1 MCRLLEEGRKLRA
14 SINRSAAE
22 AYRLLSASTSDWI
35 AATAGTRALRLTDPN
50 SLGVLDYSVTP
61 PGGLFGND
69 NLSAEE
75 ALRSL
80 LIAKHVVDADAA
92 TRARSTEQNVH

>member
-50 SLGVLDYSVTP
+50 THGM
-61 PGGLFGND
+61 LFGKD
-69 NLSAEE
+69 NLSADE